1 MLLPKALREEKIAEV
16 ALPEQDLCTRNQLRV
31 EEVRWRGR
39 EGMNLRM
46 KEEAG
51 CTADSSPPKCFMEYN
66 LQILCLGN
74 HRLNTIAH

>member
-1 MLLPKALREEKIAEV
+1 MLLSKALREEKIAEV
-16 ALPEQDLCTRNQLRV
+16 ALPEKDLCTRNQLRV
-31 EEVRWRGR
+31 KEVGWRGK
-39 EGMNLRM
+39 EGTNLRV

-66 LQILCLGN
+66 LQVLYVGS